1 MFNNIGQIIYNKNIK
16 SDEDIFEI
24 AIDVGAD
31 DVNSDENNHEIFTSV
46 NEFNNVREKLEKLL
60 GIPEQAQII
69 WQPEIDDEKKAISIL
84 KLLETLDNCEDVQ
97 GVYSNFDIEDEII
110 NKINI

>member
-60 GIPEQAQII
+60 
-69 WQPEIDDEKKAISIL
+69 
-84 KLLETLDNCEDVQ
+84 V
-97 GVYSNFDIEDEII
+97 F
-110 NKINI
+110 

>member
-1 MFNNIGQIIYNKNIK
+1 MATRSGDKDLENGIK
-16 SDEDIFEI
+16 VALD
-24 AIDVGAD
+24 AAD
-31 DVNSDENNHEIFTSV
+31 TASGVTE
-46 NEFNNVREKLEKLL
+46 EFNNVREKLEKLL
-60 GIPEQAQII
+60 GLPEQAEII
-69 WQPEIDDEKKAISIL
+69 WQPVNFVKIDDEKKATSIL

>member
-1 MFNNIGQIIYNKNIK
+1 MYTYLMSIQELEFISLTTEGNLPVEFCQLIYSFQNLSNERNGSNLIK
-16 SDEDIFEI
+16 
-24 AIDVGAD
+24 
-31 DVNSDENNHEIFTSV
+31 
-46 NEFNNVREKLEKLL
+46 
-60 GIPEQAQII
+60 
-69 WQPEIDDEKKAISIL
+69 IDDEKKAISIL